1 MTAQTAPARPTGAS
15 AADLVYQH
23 VKTRI
28 LEHELEGGEL
38 ISEGEIAAELEVSR
52 TPVREGFIRLQT
64 EGWMTLY
71 PKRGA
76 LIRQVGPHEIRDVV
90 QARIMVESHAVRQI
104 VAAREQ
110 EQVAAELAEILD
122 RQDAARR
129 AEDHDD
135 FVATDAQFHQHLVA
149 SAANQLI
156 TTFYL
161 SLADRQRRMSARA
174 VWRDDRR
181 SATVL
186 AGHRNLLDAVRAG
199 DPGAFETALTEH
211 LTTVHERLLGA
222 P

>member
-1 MTAQTAPARPTGAS
+1 MTAQTAPAHPTGAS

-28 LEHELEGGEL
+28 LEHDLEGGEL
-38 ISEGEIAAELEVSR
+38 ISEGEIAAALEVSR

-104 VAAREQ
+104 VAAGEQ

-122 RQDAARR
+122 RQ
-129 AEDHDD
+129 
-135 FVATDAQFHQHLVA
+135 
-149 SAANQLI
+149 
-156 TTFYL
+156 
-161 SLADRQRRMSARA
+161 
-174 VWRDDRR
+174 
-181 SATVL
+181 
-186 AGHRNLLDAVRAG
+186 
-199 DPGAFETALTEH
+199 
-211 LTTVHERLLGA
+211 
-222 P
+222 